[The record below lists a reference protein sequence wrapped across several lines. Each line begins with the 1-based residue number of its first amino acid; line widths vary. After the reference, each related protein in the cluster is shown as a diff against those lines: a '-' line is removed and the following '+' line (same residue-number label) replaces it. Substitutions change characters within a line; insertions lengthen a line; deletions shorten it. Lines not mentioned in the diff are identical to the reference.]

1 VQGQTA
7 TKQPPFASISAA
19 PVVFRRFN
27 ASSAAGPQECLSFD
41 VSFLLVNL
49 SAPALDS
56 GHRRALVHTIAA
68 VINES
73 ASAVELR
80 GAGTGTGASP
90 AKMQSYS
97 LQQAAN
103 ITVVLSDHS
112 HSHSLLLGGPAGL
125 ASSLYLALELAV
137 YSGSATALFR
147 RELAAQS
154 VREATLPAIVAVM
167 PSSSSSSPVPS
178 QSPSLEPLVGSVDR
192 SRANSGS
199 SALLT
204 AGIVSGVLA
213 LVCLAVPLAY
223 LMRRNFLKKK
233 CEAEDQDRKLQSKDS
248 KELSRSKDMGLRSL
262 GSDESSIVA
271 FGTVYSNEV
280 MLQSLSGEVSLFESF
295 TGPSMSEI
303 FVQGRGRRRKH
314 KVEDVTI

>member
-1 VQGQTA
+1 M
-7 TKQPPFASISAA
+7 
-19 PVVFRRFN
+19 VFRRFN

-68 VINES
+68 IINES

-80 GAGTGTGASP
+80 GAGTGTGVSP

-103 ITVVLSDHS
+103 ITVVLSDHR
-112 HSHSLLLGGPAGL
+112 HRLLLGGPAGL

-178 QSPSLEPLVGSVDR
+178 QSPSLEPLVGSIDK

-213 LVCLAVPLAY
+213 LVCLAVPLLY

-303 FVQGRGRRRKH
+303 LVQGRGRRRKH

>member
-1 VQGQTA
+1 MVTLIVGPDIRRWTRA
-7 TKQPPFASISAA
+7 T
-19 PVVFRRFN
+19 
-27 ASSAAGPQECLSFD
+27 AGPWC
-41 VSFLLVNL
+41 
-49 SAPALDS
+49 APS
-56 GHRRALVHTIAA
+56 RP
-68 VINES
+68 S
-73 ASAVELR
+73 SMSPPPAVELR
-80 GAGTGTGASP
+80 GAGAGTGVSP

-103 ITVVLSDHS
+103 ITVVLSDHR
-112 HSHSLLLGGPAGL
+112 HSHRLLLGGPAGL

-167 PSSSSSSPVPS
+167 PSSSSPVPS
-178 QSPSLEPLVGSVDR
+178 QSPSLEPLVGSIDK

-213 LVCLAVPLAY
+213 LVCLAVPLLY

-303 FVQGRGRRRKH
+303 LVQGRGRRRKH

>member
-1 VQGQTA
+1 M
-7 TKQPPFASISAA
+7 
-19 PVVFRRFN
+19 VFRRFN

-80 GAGTGTGASP
+80 GAGTGTGTGASP

-103 ITVVLSDHS
+103 ITVVLSDHR
-112 HSHSLLLGGPAGL
+112 HSHRLLLGGPAGL

-178 QSPSLEPLVGSVDR
+178 QSPSLEPLVRSIDK

-213 LVCLAVPLAY
+213 LVCLAVPLLY

-248 KELSRSKDMGLRSL
+248 KELSRSKDMGKYDSGKRIVDKCTMS
-262 GSDESSIVA
+262 GDSILS
-271 FGTVYSNEV
+271 GLSVYSNEV
-280 MLQSLSGEVSLFESF
+280 LVQTVSEDTTNEAVAPSF
-295 TGPSMSEI
+295 SD
-303 FVQGRGRRRKH
+303 FK
-314 KVEDVTI
+314 TIYK